1 MTSKVPYPLTSA
13 TLLRVVAVARLVFK
27 DELPNIQSSWLTN
40 GLEAAQLTLK
50 FGANDF
56 GGTLYEERVIP
67 ATGLGKPTLTKD
79 DVVGLIRAIGLRPA
93 ERDNWY
99 RVVKIYG

>member
-1 MTSKVPYPLTSA
+1 
-13 TLLRVVAVARLVFK
+13 
-27 DELPNIQSSWLTN
+27 
-40 GLEAAQLTLK
+40 
-50 FGANDF
+50 
-56 GGTLYEERVIP
+56 VIP

-79 DVVGLIRAIGLRPA
+79 DVVGLIKAIGLRPA